1 MKAGT
6 LYGIGVGPGDPEL
19 LTLKA
24 ARLLRDCDLIAIPQ
38 KKERCFALRIAL
50 GALPELAKKPVLEVV
65 FPMTRD
71 RAARERAH
79 EAAASSLAAQLDEGR
94 TVVFLTLGDP
104 TIYSTYGY
112 LHRRLLALGYDAR
125 IVPGVP
131 SFCAAAAALGISL
144 CEDREELHLLPGGG
158 DAERTLAYPGCKVFM
173 KGELPALLSAA
184 DQAGQPL
191 MGAENC
197 GTDQERLYRSAESI
211 PADAGYY
218 TLIIAKEEKI

>member
-79 EAAASSLAAQLDEGR
+79 
-94 TVVFLTLGDP
+94 
-104 TIYSTYGY
+104 
-112 LHRRLLALGYDAR
+112 
-125 IVPGVP
+125 
-131 SFCAAAAALGISL
+131 
-144 CEDREELHLLPGGG
+144 
-158 DAERTLAYPGCKVFM
+158 
-173 KGELPALLSAA
+173 
-184 DQAGQPL
+184 
-191 MGAENC
+191 
-197 GTDQERLYRSAESI
+197 
-211 PADAGYY
+211 
-218 TLIIAKEEKI
+218 